1 MVLKRVVDIAQ
12 ETYYSIYFF
21 KKSTFN
27 LALAETPKW
36 IRMEHIE
43 AALPED
49 HHLPYH

>member
-1 MVLKRVVDIAQ
+1 MALKPVVNIAQ
-12 ETYYSIYFF
+12 ETYYSFF
-21 KKSTFN
+21 LKNKNVHLTL
-27 LALAETPKW
+27 LAATPKW